1 MGPRSGILF
10 NNAMADFTIEN
21 FENYFSLP
29 NIPNIN
35 ELKPLKQPMSSM
47 APLIVT
53 NKATG
58 DVRLV
63 VGAAGG
69 SRIISTL
76 VQILIRILWQQQNI
90 KQAIDAP
97 RFHHQ
102 LLPNLLQYEY
112 GILQQIVEDL
122 TNRGHKTKRIR
133 RKSTAVCGVERV
145 EEGIVLANA
154 DYRKEG
160 GVDGF

>member
-10 NNAMADFTIEN
+10 NNAMSDFSFKN
-21 FENYFSLP
+21 MENYFNLP
-29 NIPNIN
+29 NIKNVN
-35 ELKPLKQPMSSM
+35 ELKPQKQPMSSM
-47 APLIVT
+47 APLIVSH
-53 NKATG
+53 KATG
-58 DVRLV
+58 EVRLV

-76 VQILIRILWQQQNI
+76 VQILIRVLWQQQNI
-90 KQAIDAP
+90 KQAIDAA

-102 LLPNLLQYEY
+102 LVPNIFEYEY
-112 GILQQIVEDL
+112 GLLQQDVEDL
-122 TNRGHKTKRIR
+122 EQRGHKTERVR
-133 RKSTAVCGVERV
+133 RKCTAVCGVEKI